1 MIHNFL
7 LIVIVYVVT
16 RSSATGLFRVFIV
29 APFASRLGSDILG
42 CEATQHK
49 NESLY
54 QPDLIMVESEYSN
67 DNDEY
72 RSSKVELLIPVE
84 GGL

>member
-54 QPDLIMVESEYSN
+54 QPELIMVKSEYSN
-67 DNDEY
+67 DITM
-72 RSSKVELLIPVE
+72 STSVELLIPVKA
-84 GGL
+84 GL

>member
-7 LIVIVYVVT
+7 LIVIVNVVT
-16 RSSATGLFRVFIV
+16 KSSTTRLFRVFI